1 MRIDYVIIAFRSEHV
16 IGPCLDSI
24 AADRP
29 DGSQILVVDN
39 ASPDRSAALAQA
51 HPSGPTVIALPLNGG
66 FGAGC
71 NAATA
76 YSNAEAVFLVNP
88 DARLVTGATRVLV
101 ERLAGDP
108 SLALVGPQIVDP
120 RREVVSA
127 AAGAEPSL
135 RSVAGHYLFLSR
147 IPGVGSIL
155 PPLHLRDPN
164 LPAKPDWASG
174 AAMLVR
180 RIAFDEV
187 GGFDTRLFLYMED
200 VDLCRRLRMAGWQI
214 GYEPRAVVEHD
225 IGGSQGHEQAATWY
239 RAFHQYLVVQR
250 GDVEARISSFVAAL
264 GLAGRAAVSAPY
276 RPRNARRMA
285 RAAGAALT
293 SAILPRRQAATAARE
308 AQ

>member
-1 MRIDYVIIAFRSEHV
+1 MRIDYVIVAFRSEHV
-16 IGPCLDSI
+16 IGHCLDSI

-29 DGSQILVVDN
+29 AGSQILVVDN
-39 ASPDRSAALAQA
+39 ASPDRSAAVAQA
-51 HPSGPTVIALPLNGG
+51 HPSHPTVIALPLNGG

-76 YSNAEAVFLVNP
+76 HSDADAVFLVNP
-88 DARLVTGATRVLV
+88 DARLVAGATRVLV
-101 ERLAGDP
+101 ERLEGDP
-108 SLALVGPQIVDP
+108 SLAVVGPRIVDP

-155 PPLHLRDPN
+155 PPLHLRNPN
-164 LPAKPDWASG
+164 AAAKPDWASG

-180 RIAFDEV
+180 RTAFDEV
-187 GGFDTRLFLYMED
+187 EGFDPRLFLYMED

-214 GYEPRAVVEHD
+214 GYDPRAVVEHD
-225 IGGSQGHEQAATWY
+225 IGGSQDQEQPARWY
-239 RAFHQYLVVQR
+239 RAFHQYLVVHR
-250 GDVEARISSFVAAL
+250 GGSEARVSSFVAAV
-264 GLAGRAAVSAPY
+264 GLAGRAAVYAPY
-276 RPRNARRMA
+276 RPGNARRMA

-293 SAILPRRQAATAARE
+293 SAILPRRQRSSAKETH
-308 AQ
+308 